1 MADLLLPFCLIDFD
15 WSITNDLI
23 VSVSS
28 DCTTQI
34 WNANTGQNIRV
45 LKDQFNCPV
54 NACRFQSLNNNLI
67 VVSFP
72 VINVLEIFQVKFTW
86 NSGPPDL
93 IFDCKDN
100 WGCSETKFWTKKSE
114 VEGILRILVICLPCV
129 YVPVQSQ
136 Q

>member
-72 VINVLEIFQVKFTW
+72 VINVLEIFQVKFT
-86 NSGPPDL
+86 
-93 IFDCKDN
+93 
-100 WGCSETKFWTKKSE
+100 
-114 VEGILRILVICLPCV
+114 
-129 YVPVQSQ
+129 
-136 Q
+136 